1 MVGKVVDAL
10 DSAADVAISTVLRVR
25 KGERV
30 AIFTNPHDDGQAIS
44 WALFRATLERGAL
57 PVLLTQ
63 TKKTQLDFAEEA
75 VLAAIRSAPDVLISI
90 SQEKLGKDP
99 WALKKPYRAKGR
111 KWDSA
116 FNWLLGTKRSRS
128 FWSPSVTRD
137 MFERTVPV
145 DYAVMKRDCKAAA
158 RLLDAAESVRITT
171 EKGTDL
177 VIGLKGR
184 RSRRDDGD
192 FSKPGSGGNLP
203 AGEVFISPALKS
215 SEGRIVFD
223 GSISTDKG
231 AIVIGEPIAVDVHK
245 GFVKAISGGQEAGRF
260 AEAVEAGETMAR
272 RFVREGKLPRASLDT
287 YVRNCR
293 NLGELGIGMNRAARI
308 VGNVLEDEKVFRTC
322 HIAIGSN
329 YDDDAPALIHYDG
342 IINEPTIVAS
352 LKGGRTRVLMDR
364 GELKV

>member
-1 MVGKVVDAL
+1 VTGIL
-10 DSAADVAISTVLRVR
+10 DEAAGVAISTVLKVK

-44 WALFRATLERGAL
+44 WALFRAAQEKGAL
-57 PVLLTQ
+57 PVLVTQ

-75 VLAAIRSAPDVLISI
+75 VLAAIRSAPEVLISI
-90 SQEKLGKDP
+90 SQEKLGKDR
-99 WALKKPYRAKGR
+99 WALKKPYKEGKK

-116 FNWLLGTKRSRS
+116 FNWLLGTRRSRA

-145 DYAVMKRDCKAAA
+145 DYAVMKRDCRAAA
-158 RLLDAAESVRITT
+158 KLLDAASSVRITT
-171 EKGTDL
+171 EKGMDL
-177 VIGLKGR
+177 VIGLGGR
-184 RSRRDDGD
+184 RSRHDDGD

-203 AGEVFISPALKS
+203 AGEVFISPALGS
-215 SEGRIVFD
+215 SNGRIVFD
-223 GSISTDKG
+223 GSISTDRG
-231 AIVIGEPIAVDVHK
+231 AIVIREPIVADVQK
-245 GFVKAISGGQEAGRF
+245 GFVGQISGGEEAARF
-260 AEAVEAGETMAR
+260 QKAVEAGRKMAR
-272 RFVREGKLPRASLDT
+272 RFVSEGKLPRQSLDE
-287 YVRNCR
+287 YVRNCH

-342 IINEPTIVAS
+342 IINEPTIVAT
-352 LKGGRTRVLMDR
+352 LKGGGTRVLMER
-364 GELKV
+364 GDLKV

>member
-1 MVGKVVDAL
+1 MVEGLAE
-10 DSAADVAISTVLRVR
+10 AAEVAISTVLKVK

-30 AIFTNPHDDGQAIS
+30 VIFTNPHEDGQAIS
-44 WALFRATLERGAL
+44 WALFRAAQERGAS
-57 PVLLTQ
+57 PVMVTQ
-63 TKKTQLDFAEEA
+63 PKKTQLDFAEEA
-75 VLAAIRSAPDVLISI
+75 VLAAVRSAPGVLISI
-90 SQEKLGKDP
+90 SQEKLGKDK
-99 WALKKPYRAKGR
+99 WALKKPYRAGKK

-116 FNWLLGTKRSRS
+116 FNYLLGTKKSRS
-128 FWSPSVTRD
+128 FWSPSVTAD
-137 MFERTVPV
+137 MFVRTVPV
-145 DYAVMKRDCKAAA
+145 DYAVMRRDCRAVAKI
-158 RLLDAAESVRITT
+158 LDAAQSVRITT
-171 EKGTDL
+171 SRGMDIS
-177 VIGLKGR
+177 VGLKGR
-184 RSRRDDGD
+184 RSRSDDGD
-192 FSKPGSGGNLP
+192 FSTPGSGGNLP
-203 AGEVFISPALKS
+203 AGEVFISPALGS

-231 AIVIGEPIAVDVHK
+231 AIVIKEPIVAEVEK
-245 GFVKAISGGQEAGRF
+245 GFVKGIFGGREADRF
-260 AEAVEAGETMAR
+260 REAVEAGASMAR
-272 RFVREGKLPRASLDT
+272 QFVSEGKLPRASLDA

-352 LKGGRTRVLMDR
+352 LPGGRTNVLLDR